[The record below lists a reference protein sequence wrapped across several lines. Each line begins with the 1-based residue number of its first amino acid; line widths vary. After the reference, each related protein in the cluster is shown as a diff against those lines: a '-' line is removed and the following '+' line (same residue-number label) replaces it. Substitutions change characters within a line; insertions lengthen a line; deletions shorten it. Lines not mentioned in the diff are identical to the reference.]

1 MNRLWRLA
9 LFTAI
14 VMALTVLLG
23 GLSRMTGAE
32 PACVETWPRCDGSWL
47 PVLAA
52 GPLIDY
58 LHGFSLALSLLIAVV
73 TAILTRRTAAT
84 SRRSRL
90 IAWSAAGLLAS
101 ARIVSLA
108 AEGSGLAETARA
120 AGPLLAMVL
129 LGAYVVLCWSLAQD
143 TGSPDWLTRL
153 GQVSY
158 LGRDPVLVWMTR
170 LAVATLLLV
179 IASGARSGTGSPVPC
194 PSWPLCLDD
203 RLAPDQPTAAMW
215 LHLGHRGLSAIAA
228 VAVIA
233 IAVRAWTAPSAA
245 IVRRVSLGAAGL
257 LVVQILLGGDFVI
270 AGGPV
275 WLGVLHLAA
284 GAALWLAVVSLAIL
298 AAAPAKVS
306 VTHAAASPIF
316 GRGAT
321 PGRAIEHL
329 NVSAAP
335 GAALAVASGPAAV
348 SLSLTEIRAWRVVI
362 ADYVA
367 LTKPGILTLLLV
379 TTFAAMLIAA
389 TGVPAFSLICV
400 TIVGGA
406 LAAGGANVLNCYIDR
421 DIDAR
426 MTRTR
431 HRATAANRL
440 PLPHVLGFG
449 IGLTALAIVLLGLGA
464 NWVAALLALAGNLY
478 YVLVYTKWLKRRTP
492 HNIVIG
498 GAAGAVPPLVGWAA
512 VTGGLSPLAWALF
525 AVIFMW
531 TPPHFWALAL
541 LKQGEY
547 GRAAVPMLPVVA
559 GEAET
564 RRQIVIYSTLLF
576 LVCLMLVPLGLG
588 PIYLVAA
595 TIINA
600 VFLGLA
606 LLLYWRP
613 AKRHARRLFFWS
625 LWYLALIFL
634 AAVADRLVLG

>member
-1 MNRLWRLA
+1 MNRLGRLA
-9 LFTAI
+9 LSAAV
-14 VMALTVLLG
+14 VMVLAVMLG
-23 GLSRMTGAE
+23 GLARMTGAE
-32 PACVETWPRCDGSWL
+32 PACSGTWPRCDGSWV
-47 PVLAA
+47 PAFAA

-73 TAILTRRTAAT
+73 TALLTRRAAAT
-84 SRRSRL
+84 SRWSRL
-90 IAWSAAGLLAS
+90 IAWSAVGLLAG

-108 AEGSGLAETARA
+108 AEGSGLAESAHA
-120 AGPLLAMVL
+120 AGPLLAMTL
-129 LGAYVVLCWSLAQD
+129 LGMFVALCWSLARD
-143 TGSPDWLTRL
+143 SGFPEWLARL

-158 LGRDPVLVWMTR
+158 FGRDPLLVWMTG
-170 LAVATLLLV
+170 LAVASLLLV
-179 IASGARSGTGSPVPC
+179 IASGARSGNGLPVPC
-194 PSWPLCLDD
+194 PSWPLCVDD
-203 RLAPDQPTAAMW
+203 RLVPDQPTAAIW
-215 LHLGHRGLSAIAA
+215 LHLGHRGLSTIAA

-233 IAVRAWTAPSAA
+233 IAVRAWTKPAAA
-245 IVRRVSLGAAGL
+245 ILRRLSLGAAGL
-257 LVVQILLGGDFVI
+257 LVVQILLGGDFVT

-275 WLGVLHLAA
+275 WLGMLHLVA
-284 GAALWLAVVSLAIL
+284 GAALWLTVVSLAIV
-298 AAAPAKVS
+298 AAAPSRAS
-306 VTHAAASPIF
+306 VTHAAASPIV
-316 GRGAT
+316 GRRAT
-321 PGRAIEHL
+321 PGRAIVHL
-329 NVSAAP
+329 NVPAAP
-335 GAALAVASGPAAV
+335 GAALAVAAGPAAI
-348 SLSLTEIRAWRVVI
+348 SLRLPEIRAWRVVT

-367 LTKPGILTLLLV
+367 LTKPGILILLLV

-389 TGVPAFSLICV
+389 TGVPAFGLICV

-421 DIDAR
+421 DIDAQ

-431 HRATAANRL
+431 HRATAANRI
-440 PLPHVLGFG
+440 PPPHVLGFG

-464 NWVAALLALAGNLY
+464 NWVASLLALTGNLY
-478 YVLVYTKWLKRRTP
+478 YVLVYTRWLKRRTP

-512 VTGGLSPLAWALF
+512 VTGELSPLAWALF

-588 PIYLVAA
+588 PLYLVAA
-595 TIINA
+595 IIINA

-606 LLLYWRP
+606 LLLFWRP
-613 AKRHARRLFFWS
+613 AKRLARRLFLWS

-634 AAVADRLVLG
+634 AAVVDRLLLG